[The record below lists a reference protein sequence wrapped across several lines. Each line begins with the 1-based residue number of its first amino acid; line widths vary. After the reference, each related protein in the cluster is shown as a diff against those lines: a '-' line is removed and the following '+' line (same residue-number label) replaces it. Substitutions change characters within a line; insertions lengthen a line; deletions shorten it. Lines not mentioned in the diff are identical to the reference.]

1 MLKTK
6 VRRTVFMKLNLEQ
19 KPDGDIEVTIRYM
32 QMDESVKRL
41 ISLIESSGYALV
53 GSDNGRQYK
62 ISAADIYYIESV
74 DKRTFIYT
82 KEQVYRSE
90 KPLYKLIDELKGFGF
105 LQVSKFCILNLDM
118 LSHIVT
124 LKNSRLE
131 TTLTNGERITVSRTY
146 IPAIKQ
152 ALQKG
157 LNLE

>member
-1 MLKTK
+1 
-6 VRRTVFMKLNLEQ
+6 MKLNLEQ
-19 KPDGDIEVTIRYM
+19 KPGGEIEVTINYP
-32 QMDESVKRL
+32 QMDETVKRL
-41 ISLIESSGYALV
+41 ISLIESSCYALV

-90 KPLYKLIDELKGFGF
+90 KPLYRLADELKGFGF
-105 LQVSKFCILNLDM
+105 VQVSKFCVLNLDF
-118 LSHIVT
+118 LSQVET

-131 TTLTNGERITVSRTY
+131 TTLINGERITVSRTY

-157 LNLE
+157 LNIE